1 MHKRR
6 VMNPAI
12 CCRLIATGLALA
24 LVPFTGQAEDQAAK
38 AQKPNRAERIAKKAA
53 EGAASTA
60 QRAGKFVEKTA
71 KRSANWAERT
81 TKKASQAVERA
92 GEKTDAFIRRNLE

>member
-1 MHKRR
+1 MDSRR

-12 CCRLIATGLALA
+12 WCRLIATGMAIAL
-24 LVPFTGQAEDQAAK
+24 LPFTSHAEDPGSK

-53 EGAASTA
+53 EGAANTA

-81 TKKASQAVERA
+81 AKKADGA
-92 GEKTDAFIRRNLE
+92 IRRALE

>member
-1 MHKRR
+1 MGRLR
-6 VMNPAI
+6 VTNPPI
-12 CCRLIATGLALA
+12 WCRLIATAVALA
-24 LVPFTGQAEDQAAK
+24 LPLAAAHAEDQGSK

-53 EGAASTA
+53 EGAANTA

-81 TKKASQAVERA
+81 AKKADGA
-92 GEKTDAFIRRNLE
+92 IRRALE